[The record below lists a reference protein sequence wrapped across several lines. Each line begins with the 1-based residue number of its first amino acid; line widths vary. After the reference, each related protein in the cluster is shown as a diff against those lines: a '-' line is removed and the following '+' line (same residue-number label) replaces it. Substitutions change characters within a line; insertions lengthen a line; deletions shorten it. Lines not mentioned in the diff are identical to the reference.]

1 MRKLTTEEFISKAK
15 IVHGNKYDY
24 SKVEYLNTRTKVCI
38 ICPKHGEFF
47 ITPSAHLKLKQGC
60 RECYNSKKRTGIIGV
75 GKMDVVINKKDK
87 IENKEYCLWKNLICR
102 VYDKNKRK
110 EYSTYK
116 ECSICDEWLTFSFFR
131 KWVRDPKNGYY
142 IGCNLDKDIL
152 VKGNK
157 VYSPDT
163 CCFVPK
169 EINMLFT
176 KRQNHRGKYP
186 IGVTVVKNSYI
197 SSLST
202 FYGRKHLGCYK
213 SPLDAFNAYK
223 NAKERYIKKIAK
235 QYFQEGKIT
244 KRVYDALMQYE
255 VEITD

>member
-1 MRKLTTEEFISKAK
+1 MTKLKTTSQFIADAKA
-15 IVHGNKYDY
+15 IHGDKYDY
-24 SKVEYLNTRTKVCI
+24 SKVEYNGNKNPVCI
-38 ICPKHGEFF
+38 ICPTHGEFWQ
-47 ITPSAHLKLKQGC
+47 TPNTHLKGSGC
-60 RECYNSKKRTGIIGV
+60 RHCYTCSKTKFGCANFNIP
-75 GKMDVVINKKDK
+75 NACS
-87 IENKEYCLWKNLICR
+87 NKEPYYKVWHSILVRTL
-102 VYDKNKRK
+102 YTPHKRLHPA
-110 EYSTYK
+110 YNDCT
-116 ECSICDEWLTFSFFR
+116 ICDEWLNLSNFR
-131 KWVRDPKNGYY
+131 DWFENPENGYLDGLQ
-142 IGCNLDKDIL
+142 IDKDIL

-176 KRQNHRGKYP
+176 KRQNQRGKYP